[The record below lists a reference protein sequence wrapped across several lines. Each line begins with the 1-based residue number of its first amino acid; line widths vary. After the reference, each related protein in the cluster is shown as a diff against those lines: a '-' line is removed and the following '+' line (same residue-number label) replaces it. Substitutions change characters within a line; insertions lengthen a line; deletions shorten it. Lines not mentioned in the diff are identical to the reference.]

1 MSTLTRCRA
10 TYYEYTTTRA
20 LDVLDRHFEID
31 ARLPA
36 AGQLKIFAHYGWLDG
51 PPSPLYV
58 QRRMVQLARERYERA
73 LASAK
78 RLHATPRQDRDLPD
92 DLRRVR
98 EGAQLGGGRRLLLHR
113 AAERREGDGGNR
125 TILCSTRTW
134 TRLTSSNTK
143 RALRRAYAAD
153 PASWLR
159 AAASSV
165 SKLCLSV
172 CLVRAVVCLPKPP
185 DQSSARP
192 HVICL
197 HVI

>member
-1 MSTLTRCRA
+1 MRMCMCMCMCKCMCICMCKCMCMCMCMFMCICMYVHVHVHVHMHVCACACNKR
-10 TYYEYTTTRA
+10 R
-20 LDVLDRHFEID
+20 
-31 ARLPA
+31 A
-36 AGQLKIFAHYGWLDG
+36 AG
-51 PPSPLYV
+51 
-58 QRRMVQLARERYERA
+58 R
-73 LASAK
+73 
-78 RLHATPRQDRDLPD
+78 
-92 DLRRVR
+92 
-98 EGAQLGGGRRLLLHR
+98 R
-113 AAERREGDGGNR
+113 AAASTSSRRGAAGRGCGNR
-125 TILCSTRTW
+125 TILCSTRRTW

-197 HVI
+197 HVIYNAVVLGQRQTFPYI